1 MNEDLY
7 NEKHNSSGKNGT
19 GGEDD
24 QLSEL
29 EQLGLLLVLDHPHY
43 QYGHTCEKWKW
54 KQNKWK

>member
-43 QYGHTCEKWKW
+43 QYGHTCEKWK
-54 KQNKWK
+54 